1 MDNAGALR
9 KEITLLFKIYNNYTY
24 DKDLFLNKSTEI
36 DTGSQNRQ
44 AWLADNRS
52 NENYAYNPSN
62 NNIALD
68 ENLINSITNYRNG
81 VIDINLYLEERDFAF
96 SSREYVDDDQK
107 NAYENYINSIVKLAS
122 LAGDYEIVEDRYNE
136 MSLDVISVRF
146 ALSDI
151 ESKQRFLYLEN
162 ISEDG
167 NNETFKLNCAYEVSE
182 EIFYKNTDDILEIR
196 GYPVYASCN

>member
-1 MDNAGALR
+1 MRVFTWAAV
-9 KEITLLFKIYNNYTY
+9 
-24 DKDLFLNKSTEI
+24 
-36 DTGSQNRQ
+36 RQ

-122 LAGDYEIVEDRYNE
+122 LAGDYEIVEDLYNE

-151 ESKQRFLYLEN
+151 ESKQKLEN
-162 ISEDG
+162 HTHEQG
-167 NNETFKLNCAYEVSE
+167 EKH
-182 EIFYKNTDDILEIR
+182 
-196 GYPVYASCN
+196 